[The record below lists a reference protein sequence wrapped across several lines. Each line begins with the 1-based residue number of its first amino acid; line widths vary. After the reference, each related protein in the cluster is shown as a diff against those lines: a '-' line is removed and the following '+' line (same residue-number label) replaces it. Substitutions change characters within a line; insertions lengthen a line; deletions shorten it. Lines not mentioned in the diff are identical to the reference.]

1 MKLLVV
7 LVALSLVE
15 VALARGVQALSAR
28 VAGRIVQALQVQK
41 VQKVQQVVAV
51 SHLLQEHDA
60 SLPELYFLSASRADK
75 DMPDR
80 KPQRSGSESPDDP
93 ASGRPD
99 WDKPRR
105 GGTGGSPSDSG
116 SGRSAVHWDSPS
128 RDARHWDS

>member
-1 MKLLVV
+1 M

-41 VQKVQQVVAV
+41 VQQVVAV
-51 SHLLQEHDA
+51 SHLLQEHGA

-105 GGTGGSPSDSG
+105 GGTPPGERS
-116 SGRSAVHWDSPS
+116 SGRSAVHWDSPP

>member
-1 MKLLVV
+1 MKLWVV
-7 LVALSLVE
+7 LVALFQVE
-15 VALARGVQALSAR
+15 VALARGVQAIRAR
-28 VAGRIVQALQVQK
+28 VAGRIVQALQVH
-41 VQKVQQVVAV
+41 KVQQVVAV

-60 SLPELYFLSASRADK
+60 SLPELYFLLASSADK

-80 KPQRSGSESPDDP
+80 RPSRSGSGSPDDP

-105 GGTGGSPSDSG
+105 GGTGGSPGRSSD
-116 SGRSAVHWDSPS
+116 GRSAVHWDSPS